1 MPDSTKEEWIA
12 QAAKM
17 EAERDN
23 LRAEIERLRAYIKQ
37 LDRRE
42 GEMAAEI
49 ERLRSENENMHDRV
63 ALCVSKF

>member
-42 GEMAAEI
+42 GEMADEI
-49 ERLRSENENMHDRV
+49 ERLRSENENMHE
-63 ALCVSKF
+63 LVSRYA